1 MSAMNKDQ
9 KTLPRFVK
17 DLMIQTQPGIIL
29 RVMGT
34 SFLVLISI
42 IWLDTGLQGCLEQ
55 KLLSGTNA
63 GNYFPSY
70 PWEIVFVLRIAVRF
84 LT

>member
-1 MSAMNKDQ
+1 MNKDQ

-17 DLMIQTQPGIIL
+17 DLMIQMQPGIIL

-34 SFLVLISI
+34 SILVLISI
-42 IWLDTGLQGCLEQ
+42 IWLGTGLQGFLFVYRVQ
-55 KLLSGTNA
+55 MQ
-63 GNYFPSY
+63 
-70 PWEIVFVLRIAVRF
+70 EIIFHLIFGKCFCIEKCRVRF

>member
-1 MSAMNKDQ
+1 MNKDQ

-17 DLMIQTQPGIIL
+17 DLMIQMQPGIIL

-42 IWLDTGLQGCLEQ
+42 IWLDTGLQGCQEQ
-55 KLLSGTNA
+55 ILFIGYNA

-70 PWEIVFVLRIAVRF
+70 LWELF
-84 LT
+84 LY